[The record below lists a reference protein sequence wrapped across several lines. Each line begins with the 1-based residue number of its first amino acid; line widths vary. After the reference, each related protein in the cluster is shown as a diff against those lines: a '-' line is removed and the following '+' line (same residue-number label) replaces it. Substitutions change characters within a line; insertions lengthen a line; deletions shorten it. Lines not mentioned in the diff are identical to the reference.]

1 MGRLY
6 ETVRA
11 MVANLVIPVE
21 NVWVA
26 GQTIEINA
34 PSLDAVGRFEIISYD
49 EVRQTV
55 TLRPSPSRLET

>member
-1 MGRLY
+1 
-6 ETVRA
+6 

>member
-1 MGRLY
+1 
-6 ETVRA
+6 

-34 PSLDAVGRFEIISYD
+34 PSLDAVGSFEIISYD